1 MPLDHFIN
9 RYTQPVIELL
19 HLARA
24 YLLNTCPELIEELDE
39 SSRIIVYRIAP
50 GNDGI
55 VFTLIPSRA
64 GVKLGFYSGRALPDP
79 KGLLQDNGKV
89 HATISL
95 TIPLFENAHLEELV
109 LSAMQSARD
118 RNTRN

>member
-1 MPLDHFIN
+1 MPLDLFIN

-39 SSRIIVYRIAP
+39 PSRIIVYRIAP

-64 GVKLGFYSGRALPDP
+64 GVKLGFYRGRTLPDP
-79 KGLLQDNGKV
+79 EGLLQGNGKV
-89 HATISL
+89 HATIPL
-95 TIPLFENAHLEELV
+95 TIALFENVHLTELV
-109 LSAMQSARD
+109 LSAMQTARD
-118 RNTRN
+118 RNTRS

>member
-1 MPLDHFIN
+1 MPLDLFIN

-19 HLARA
+19 HLARG

-39 SSRIIVYRIAP
+39 PSRIIVYRIAP

-64 GVKLGFYSGRALPDP
+64 GVKLGFYRGRTLPDP
-79 KGLLQDNGKV
+79 EGLLQGNGKV
-89 HATISL
+89 HATIPL
-95 TIPLFENAHLEELV
+95 TIALFENVHLTELV
-109 LSAMQSARD
+109 LSAMQTARD
-118 RNTRN
+118 RNTRS

>member
-64 GVKLGFYSGRALPDP
+64 GVKLGFYCGRALPDP
-79 KGLLQDNGKV
+79 EGLLQGNGKV

-95 TIPLFENAHLEELV
+95 NIPLFENAHLEELV